1 MNTLTTEPTPASQ
14 KAVIKKRKVIPNVRG
29 ALPIVGN
36 CEDGGRRQQTKKAY
50 ASWSWEHSWAD
61 LNSKVRISVLKLQGT
76 ESCPPSKWV
85 R

>member
-50 ASWSWEHSWAD
+50 AS
-61 LNSKVRISVLKLQGT
+61 
-76 ESCPPSKWV
+76 
-85 R
+85 